1 MPAVTTEGMEPAVAA
16 AIEGALESVARDRSD
31 PARWGRLGMTLHAH
45 RLVGPALA
53 AYAEAA
59 RLDDGDAAW
68 PHLHAR
74 LLESGDPGAALAL
87 VEEALRRDPAMTPS
101 LALRARLLEALGR
114 SPAEVAPAWE
124 AVGAANPSSVEAALA
139 LGRLRLAE
147 GDLPAA
153 AAALETA
160 ARLAPDSTAAW
171 NFLSQVRHRQGDP
184 EAGREAAAGARAAAR
199 SPTAGA
205 VFDPD
210 PLLAAVE
217 DRRQDA
223 RGREAR
229 ARRAAASGDPG
240 TAEAIYRDLLAA
252 RPDES
257 KLHYNLGNVLTR
269 QGRAAEAEAAYREAL
284 ARDPESSPALA
295 NLANLLARGGR
306 DEEADALY
314 RRSAESDP
322 RHLPTLLGASSLR
335 FQRGDLREAERLL
348 RRALEVEP
356 THPGALQG
364 LGQLLAARG
373 RYDEAAESL
382 AAALRR
388 TGDAPA
394 DARRRAGLHFLLA
407 DVESKRGN
415 SAAARRHLDRAESLG
430 LEVPPAFRRQV
441 EEPG

>member
-1 MPAVTTEGMEPAVAA
+1 MNTEGMEPAVAIA
-16 AIEGALESVARDRSD
+16 VARALETVARDRGD

-45 RLVGPALA
+45 RLPDPAQA

-59 RLDDGDAAW
+59 RLDAGTPDW
-68 PHLHAR
+68 PHLQAR
-74 LLESGDPGAALAL
+74 LIESGDPETALVLVGEALDRDPGAA
-87 VEEALRRDPAMTPS
+87 PS

-114 SPAEVAPAWE
+114 EAEVAPSWK
-124 AVGAANPSSVEAALA
+124 AVRAANPSSVEAALA
-139 LGRLRLAE
+139 LGRLRLAA

-153 AAALETA
+153 AAEMETA
-160 ARLAPDSTAAW
+160 VRLRPDAAGAW
-171 NFLSQVRHRQGDP
+171 NFLSQIRHRQGDA
-184 EAGREAAAGARAAAR
+184 EAGREAAARARAAAR
-199 SPTAGA
+199 SPGAGA
-205 VFDPD
+205 AFDPD

-217 DRRQDA
+217 DLREDA

-240 TAEAIYRDLLAA
+240 TAEAIYRDLLGA

-257 KLHYNLGNVLTR
+257 RLHYNLGNVLTR

-314 RRSAESDP
+314 RRSAASDP
-322 RHLPTLLGASSLR
+322 THLPTLLGASSLR

-348 RRALEVEP
+348 RRALEADP

-364 LGQLLAARG
+364 LGQLLASRG
-373 RYDEAAESL
+373 RFAEAAESL
-382 AAALRR
+382 TAALRR
-388 TGDAPA
+388 TGSTPA
-394 DARRRAGLHFLLA
+394 DAPRRAGLHFLLA
-407 DVESKRGN
+407 DVERQRGN
-415 SAAARRHLDRAESLG
+415 PAEARRHLDRAESLG
-430 LEVPPAFRRQV
+430 MEIPAAFRRQV